1 MTVSRPRGRA
11 PCHCPSGP
19 VLRSR
24 SRSVHCANPPDPST
38 QSIPPSLRL
47 RMERPAPPLARVP
60 CLECTCVCGHAPLDC
75 LAAATGPRPVFPD
88 LLAAATTPDLELYKM
103 STRSWARPSM
113 SGVVTI
119 MNRMVVDCAGQ
130 HRSLPLPI
138 LRLKS
143 GVADESGERVL
154 THLRTAVG
162 TKPTVAARL
171 PRAFARLCREQRG
184 RRGRLRSTSYAT

>member
-38 QSIPPSLRL
+38 QSIPPSPRL

-130 HRSLPLPI
+130 HPRCPCQFFGSRVAWRTRS
-138 LRLKS
+138 
-143 GVADESGERVL
+143 GGRVL
-154 THLRTAVG
+154 YSIATG
-162 TKPTVAARL
+162 
-171 PRAFARLCREQRG
+171 
-184 RRGRLRSTSYAT
+184 STSTHGCSKAPSCVHSAEP

>member
-143 GVADESGERVL
+143 GVADKVRRESLVL
-154 THLRTAVG
+154 DRHGLHPQSQQGSSVRSLGFAANSGGVEAV
-162 TKPTVAARL
+162 
-171 PRAFARLCREQRG
+171 
-184 RRGRLRSTSYAT
+184 